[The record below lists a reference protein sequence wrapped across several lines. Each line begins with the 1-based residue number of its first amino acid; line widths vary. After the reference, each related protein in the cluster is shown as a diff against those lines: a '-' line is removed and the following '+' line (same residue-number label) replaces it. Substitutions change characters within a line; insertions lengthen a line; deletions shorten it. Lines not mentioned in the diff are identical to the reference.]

1 MLPEWVGLLP
11 GQVPILS
18 RVGHPPILA
27 RNGKSSWD
35 RLKVFL
41 GPAHFIT
48 CNDGHFENYLR
59 LRERNERFL
68 GCRIRY
74 NIC

>member
-41 GPAHFIT
+41 GPARGVLGRFKLHSPSTMLTIILSLAMMIT
-48 CNDGHFENYLR
+48 SK
-59 LRERNERFL
+59 
-68 GCRIRY
+68 I
-74 NIC
+74 I